1 MIDSED
7 GLAVGVTVA
16 EESATLEDGEEEVDG
31 VVDVLLN
38 VLLEE
43 LVKELLDDVLDVVL
57 CVLLDD
63 ELEVVVD
70 AVVRDVV
77 DDVVDVVVATLQV
90 KKHVQRNVRTIKAA
104 KYLQPTIGGM
114 RNLRGCS
121 RRSRAS
127 DGIQG
132 TREATEQTPVAAGAS
147 SRRGR

>member
-7 GLAVGVTVA
+7 GLAVGVIVA

-63 ELEVVVD
+63 ELEVVD

-90 KKHVQRNVRTIKAA
+90 KKHVQRNVRTIKPA

-114 RNLRGCS
+114 KNLRGCS

-132 TREATEQTPVAAGAS
+132 TREATEQTSAAAG

>member
-7 GLAVGVTVA
+7 GLAVGVIAA
-16 EESATLEDGEEEVDG
+16 EESATVEDGDEEVDG

-43 LVKELLDDVLDVVL
+43 LVKELLDEVLDVVL

-63 ELEVVVD
+63 ELVVE

-127 DGIQG
+127 DRIQG
-132 TREATEQTPVAAGAS
+132 TREATEQTPVAAG

>member
-7 GLAVGVTVA
+7 GLAVGVIVA
-16 EESATLEDGEEEVDG
+16 EESATVEDGEEEVDG

-43 LVKELLDDVLDVVL
+43 LVKELLDEVLDVVL

-63 ELEVVVD
+63 ELVVE

-127 DGIQG
+127 DRIQG
-132 TREATEQTPVAAGAS
+132 TREATEQTPVAAG